1 MIIYLTT
8 NLVNQKK
15 YIGMDSNNNPNY
27 LGSGSLILKA
37 IKKYG
42 RSNFKKEIIENCS
55 SIKEM
60 ELKET
65 YWINKFNALK
75 DPSFYNLEDNRKR
88 GTNPF
93 QNKTEEE
100 KQVIYKKR
108 GEKQKGISKI
118 GNKKPK
124 PEYFSQEQK
133 ERFKNKGPRTEESKI
148 KQSISMKGKKKNQ
161 VITSWK
167 QSNTSKSLKPIL
179 QFNMVGNF
187 IKEWNSI
194 NEAQIY
200 FKGSQKENNNGYK
213 HNGTHISNNING
225 RTKSAFGFI
234 WKIKN

>member
-1 MIIYLTT
+1 MYNKMVIYLTT
-8 NLVNQKK
+8 NLVNQKR

-27 LGSGSLILKA
+27 LGSGTLILKA
-37 IKKYG
+37 IQKYG
-42 RSNFKKEIIENCS
+42 KENFKKEILEVCS
-55 SIKEM
+55 SISDM
-60 ELKET
+60 ESKET

-161 VITSWK
+161 VITNWK
-167 QSNTSKSLKPIL
+167 QSNNSKSLKPIL
-179 QFNMVGNF
+179 QFDIVGNF

-194 NEAQIY
+194 NEASTTLGINRRNIT
-200 FKGSQKENNNGYK
+200 NNLTN
-213 HNGTHISNNING
+213 ISN
-225 RTKSAFGFI
+225 SANNYI
-234 WKIKN
+234 WRYKN